1 MSCKHERQMLQPS
14 RVAQQTGYRRP
25 NRLERAKAAGLIDVS
40 LFEDA
45 DYPAPLVLPND
56 EIDFDPDYPP
66 QSFSDWQKHIT
77 PKSLPFKRKKIY
89 LVPPPGWTEKASFS
103 YRDERPHRHLL
114 PPGSGSIVEYL
125 AAFYDG
131 FEVLQLRKETL
142 TFDEWIEE
150 GEAEQSQYFVALN
163 TETESIRIRKRP
175 MPNKGRGFQLNLNG
189 LLDAAIAILPDDA
202 LALILHMD
210 FDLYEDDEDD
220 FVCGRA
226 YGESHVC
233 VVSSFR
239 YSTARDNDLEVDCE
253 HFWPASHCATYVE
266 DQVDKYIEKHA
277 TKSGRKGPKEA
288 KISSTEQSMPLR
300 MAIDAHKLSSH
311 QSAWLNQV
319 CRTASHEIG
328 HCLGL
333 DHCMYYAC
341 IMQGS
346 ATVAEDLR
354 QPPYLCPIDDAKLNT
369 LIATRGNAS
378 VGSTACREQ
387 ALLAF
392 TKRYQQGS
400 GFAAFEAWLEA
411 RQKQRANRPLASAE
425 GSPNENTSADVD
437 SSRSK
442 AKKRIVTS
450 SEELRRSKRL
460 ASRSC

>member
-1 MSCKHERQMLQPS
+1 
-14 RVAQQTGYRRP
+14 
-25 NRLERAKAAGLIDVS
+25 
-40 LFEDA
+40 
-45 DYPAPLVLPND
+45 
-56 EIDFDPDYPP
+56 
-66 QSFSDWQKHIT
+66 
-77 PKSLPFKRKKIY
+77 
-89 LVPPPGWTEKASFS
+89 
-103 YRDERPHRHLL
+103 
-114 PPGSGSIVEYL
+114 
-125 AAFYDG
+125 
-131 FEVLQLRKETL
+131 
-142 TFDEWIEE
+142 
-150 GEAEQSQYFVALN
+150 
-163 TETESIRIRKRP
+163 
-175 MPNKGRGFQLNLNG
+175 MPNKGRGFQLNLND
-189 LLDAAIAILPDDA
+189 LLDGAIAVLPDDA

-210 FDLYEDDEDD
+210 FDLYEDDDDD

-239 YSTARDNDLEVDCE
+239 YSPARDNDIEVDSE
-253 HFWPASHCATYVE
+253 HFWPASHCATYVK
-266 DQVDKYIEKHA
+266 DQVDKYIEKPA
-277 TKSGRKGPKEA
+277 TKSGRKGPTEA
-288 KISSTEQSMPLR
+288 KTSTTEASMPLR

-311 QSAWLNQV
+311 RSAWLNRV

-425 GSPNENTSADVD
+425 GSPDENTSADVD

-442 AKKRIVTS
+442 AKS
-450 SEELRRSKRL
+450 AL
-460 ASRSC
+460 

>member
-1 MSCKHERQMLQPS
+1 MSQMLQPS

-77 PKSLPFKRKKIY
+77 PKSLPFKRTKIY
-89 LVPPPGWTEKASFS
+89 LVPPPGWTEKASFL
-103 YRDERPHRHLL
+103 YRNEWPHRYLL
-114 PPGSGSIVEYL
+114 PPGSESIVEYL

-131 FEVLQLRKETL
+131 FEVLQLRKEKL

-150 GEAEQSQYFVALN
+150 GEAEQSQSFVALN
-163 TETESIRIRKRP
+163 TGTESIRIRKRP
-175 MPNKGRGFQLNLNG
+175 MPNKGRGFQLNLND
-189 LLDAAIAILPDDA
+189 LLDGAIAVLPDDA

-210 FDLYEDDEDD
+210 FDLYEDDDDD

-239 YSTARDNDLEVDCE
+239 YSPARDNDIEVDFE

-266 DQVDKYIEKHA
+266 DQVDKYIEKPA
-277 TKSGRKGPKEA
+277 TKSGRKGQTEA
-288 KISSTEQSMPLR
+288 KISTTEPSMPLR
-300 MAIDAHKLSSH
+300 MAIDAYKPSSH
-311 QSAWLNQV
+311 RSAWLNRV

-411 RQKQRANRPLASAE
+411 RQKQRANRPSASAE